1 MKKIVTLGE
10 VMLRLSPPDHQ
21 RFFQTE
27 SFDVVYGG
35 SEANVGSALSFL
47 GNKVIH
53 LTSFPEGELGDA
65 AIGNLRKNG
74 LDTDFIQRFS
84 GRMGIY
90 FLEQGAMQRSSK
102 IIYDRSDSV
111 FAKNGC
117 KNLNWDLILENVDLL
132 HWSGITP
139 ALSQETA
146 NFTLEAILECR
157 KRDIK
162 VCADPSFRSNLWKY
176 GKNPMDV
183 MPKLLGHS
191 QIIIGG
197 LKDFKICMGMEE
209 KDMESL
215 VPRLFEVLNELEYV
229 VDTNRISQSSSVNE
243 FSAVLFSRTSTLH
256 SKNYTLSHIIDRV
269 GTGDA
274 FAGGLLHGLLN
285 EGPQSAIELGV
296 AAAVLKHSVPGDLLF
311 CSLAELKEV
320 IAGENIGKIK
330 R

>member
-1 MKKIVTLGE
+1 
-10 VMLRLSPPDHQ
+10 MLRLSPPDHQ

-35 SEANVGSALSFL
+35 SEANVGSALAFL
-47 GNKVIH
+47 GNKVTH
-53 LTSFPEGELGDA
+53 LTSFPEGELGDS

-74 LDTDFIQRFS
+74 LNTDFIQRFP
-84 GRMGIY
+84 GRMGVY

-117 KNLNWDLILENVDLL
+117 QNLNWDLILENVDLL
-132 HWSGITP
+132 HWSGITA
-139 ALSQETA
+139 ALSQQTA
-146 NFTLEAILECR
+146 DFTLEAILECR
-157 KRDIK
+157 QRNIK

-176 GKNPMDV
+176 GKNPIDV
-183 MPKLLGHS
+183 MPELLGHS

-209 KDMESL
+209 KDMESI
-215 VPRLFEVLNELEYV
+215 VPQLFGAMNNLEYV

-243 FSAVLFSRTSTLH
+243 FSAILFSRTSTLY

-274 FAGGLLHGLLN
+274 FAGGLLHGLLH
-285 EGPQSAIELGV
+285 EGPESAIELGV

-311 CSLAELKEV
+311 CSLEELKEV